1 MAKALAELLEEGV
14 AGRHVLVRSDLNVP
28 LKDGVVT
35 DDGRVRASL
44 PVIEK
49 LAKAGARVIVTAHL
63 GRPKGQVDPQYSIA
77 PAAARLA
84 ELASVPVQVATVP
97 VQVATDLVGEDAK
110 AKSAALKDGEVLVLE
125 NVRYDA
131 RETSKDDAERGAF
144 ADELVALTGQ
154 NGAYVDDAFGAV
166 HRKHASVYDVAKRLP
181 AYLGDLVKKEVDVL
195 AKTLNNPER
204 PFVVVMG
211 GAKVSDKLAVIDN
224 LIGKADAI
232 LIGGGM
238 GYTFAY
244 AQGYKVGKS
253 LLEKDQVETVRRYL
267 ETAPAQGTE
276 IVTAVDVVWADDFSA
291 DAKTEIRPIEDLE
304 GGELGAEGEG
314 LDIGPKSRELFA
326 EKIKAAKTVFWN
338 GPVGVFEIA
347 PFAGGTEAV
356 AKALAESDAFSIIG
370 GGDSASAIRNLG
382 FADEQFGHISTGGG
396 ASLEY
401 IEGKTLP
408 GLDALGA

>member
-1 MAKALAELLEEGV
+1 MAELLEEGV

-84 ELASVPVQVATVP
+84 ELASVP

-326 EKIKAAKTVFWN
+326 EKIEAAKTVFWN

>member
-84 ELASVPVQVATVP
+84 ELASVP

-181 AYLGDLVKKEVDVL
+181 AYLGDLVKKEVDFL

-276 IVTAVDVVWADDFSA
+276 IITAVDVVWADDFSA

>member
-84 ELASVPVQVATVP
+84 ELASVP

-326 EKIKAAKTVFWN
+326 GKIKAAKTVFWN

>member
-63 GRPKGQVDPQYSIA
+63 GRPKGQADPQYSIA

-84 ELASVPVQVATVP
+84 ELASVP

-276 IVTAVDVVWADDFSA
+276 IITAVDVVWADDFSA

>member
-1 MAKALAELLEEGV
+1 MAKALAELLDEGV
-14 AGRHVLVRSDLNVP
+14 TGRYVLVRSDLNVP

-84 ELASVPVQVATVP
+84 ELASVPVK
-97 VQVATDLVGEDAK
+97 VATDLVGEDAK
-110 AKSAALKDGEVLVLE
+110 AKAADLKDGEVLVLE

-144 ADELVALTGQ
+144 ADELVALTVK

-195 AKTLNNPER
+195 SKALNNPER

-224 LIGKADAI
+224 LIGKADSI

-244 AQGYKVGKS
+244 AQGYEVGNS
-253 LLEKDQVETVRRYL
+253 LLEKDQVETVKRYL
-267 ETAPAQGTE
+267 EEAPKKGTE

-291 DAKTEIRPIEDLE
+291 EANTEIRPVEDLT
-304 GGELGAEGEG
+304 GGKLGAEAEG
-314 LDIGPKSRELFA
+314 LDIGPKTRELFA
-326 EKIKAAKTVFWN
+326 EKIKNAKTIFWN
-338 GPVGVFEIA
+338 GPVGVFELA
-347 PFAGGTEAV
+347 PFAGGTKAV
-356 AKALAESDAFSIIG
+356 AEAIVESDAFSIIG
-370 GGDSASAIRNLG
+370 GGDSASAVRNLG

>member
-14 AGRHVLVRSDLNVP
+14 AGRHVLIRSDLNVP

-84 ELASVPVQVATVP
+84 ELASVPVQVAT
-97 VQVATDLVGEDAK
+97 DLVGEDAK

-154 NGAYVDDAFGAV
+154 SGAYVDDAFGAV
-166 HRKHASVYDVAKRLP
+166 HREHASVYDVAKRLP

>member
-14 AGRHVLVRSDLNVP
+14 AGRHVLIRSDLNVP

-84 ELASVPVQVATVP
+84 ELASVP

>member
-63 GRPKGQVDPQYSIA
+63 GRPKGQADPQYSIA

-84 ELASVPVQVATVP
+84 ELASVP

>member
-63 GRPKGQVDPQYSIA
+63 GRPKGQVDSQYSIA

-84 ELASVPVQVATVP
+84 ELASVP

>member
-49 LAKAGARVIVTAHL
+49 LAKGGARVIVTAHL

-84 ELASVPVQVATVP
+84 ELASVP

-181 AYLGDLVKKEVDVL
+181 AYSGDLVKKEVDVL

-356 AKALAESDAFSIIG
+356 AKALAESEAFSIIG

>member
-49 LAKAGARVIVTAHL
+49 LAKGGARVIVTAHL

-84 ELASVPVQVATVP
+84 ELASVP

-253 LLEKDQVETVRRYL
+253 LLEKDQVETVQRYL

-356 AKALAESDAFSIIG
+356 AKALAESEAFSIIG

>member
-1 MAKALAELLEEGV
+1 MAMALAELLEEGV

-49 LAKAGARVIVTAHL
+49 LAKGGARVIVTAHL

-84 ELASVPVQVATVP
+84 ELASVP

>member
-1 MAKALAELLEEGV
+1 MAKALSELLEEGV

-63 GRPKGQVDPQYSIA
+63 GRPKGKVDPQYSI
-77 PAAARLA
+77 
-84 ELASVPVQVATVP
+84 
-97 VQVATDLVGEDAK
+97 
-110 AKSAALKDGEVLVLE
+110 
-125 NVRYDA
+125 
-131 RETSKDDAERGAF
+131 
-144 ADELVALTGQ
+144 
-154 NGAYVDDAFGAV
+154 
-166 HRKHASVYDVAKRLP
+166 

-195 AKTLNNPER
+195 AKTLNDPER

-224 LIGKADAI
+224 LIGKADTI

-244 AQGYKVGKS
+244 AQGYEVGQS
-253 LLEKDQVETVRRYL
+253 LLEKDQVDNVLRYL
-267 ETAPAQGTE
+267 KEAPEKGTE
-276 IVTAVDVVWADDFSA
+276 IITAVDVVWADAFSA
-291 DAKTEIRPIEDLE
+291 DANTEIRPIEDLT
-304 GGELGAEGEG
+304 GGKLGAEAEG
-314 LDIGPKSRELFA
+314 LDIGPKTAEIFA
-326 EKIKAAKTVFWN
+326 EKIKGAKTIFWN

-347 PFAGGTEAV
+347 PFAEGTRAV
-356 AKALAESDAFSIIG
+356 AQAIVESDAFSIIG
-370 GGDSASAIRNLG
+370 GGDSASAVRNLG
-382 FADEQFGHISTGGG
+382 FKDEQFGHISTGGG

-408 GLDALGA
+408 GLEALGA

>member
-84 ELASVPVQVATVP
+84 ELASVP

-326 EKIKAAKTVFWN
+326 EKIKAAKTVFWT

>member
-49 LAKAGARVIVTAHL
+49 RAKAGARVIVTAHL

-84 ELASVPVQVATVP
+84 ELASVP

-356 AKALAESDAFSIIG
+356 AKALADSEAFSIIG

-401 IEGKTLP
+401 IEGKILP

>member
-1 MAKALAELLEEGV
+1 MAMALAELLEEGV

-49 LAKAGARVIVTAHL
+49 LAKGGARVIVTAHL

-84 ELASVPVQVATVP
+84 ELASVP

-347 PFAGGTEAV
+347 TFAGGTEAV

>member
-14 AGRHVLVRSDLNVP
+14 TGRHVLVRSDLNVP

-49 LAKAGARVIVTAHL
+49 LAKGGARVIVTAHL

-84 ELASVPVQVATVP
+84 ELASVP

-356 AKALAESDAFSIIG
+356 AKALAESEAFSIIG

>member
-63 GRPKGQVDPQYSIA
+63 GRPMGQVDPQYSIA

-84 ELASVPVQVATVP
+84 ELASVP

>member
-14 AGRHVLVRSDLNVP
+14 AGRHVLVRSELNVP

-84 ELASVPVQVATVP
+84 ELASVP

-356 AKALAESDAFSIIG
+356 AKALAESEAFSIIG

-401 IEGKTLP
+401 IEGKILP

>member
-1 MAKALAELLEEGV
+1 MAKALSELLEEGV

-84 ELASVPVQVATVP
+84 ELASVP

-356 AKALAESDAFSIIG
+356 AKALAESEAFSIIG

>member
-1 MAKALAELLEEGV
+1 MAMALAELLEEGV

-84 ELASVPVQVATVP
+84 ELASVP

-382 FADEQFGHISTGGG
+382 FTDEQFGHISTGGG

>member
-63 GRPKGQVDPQYSIA
+63 GRPKGQVDSQYSIA

-84 ELASVPVQVATVP
+84 ELASVPVQVAT
-97 VQVATDLVGEDAK
+97 DLVGEDTK

>member
-14 AGRHVLVRSDLNVP
+14 AGRHVLIRSDLNVP

-84 ELASVPVQVATVP
+84 ELASVP

-276 IVTAVDVVWADDFSA
+276 IITAVDVVWADDFSA

-356 AKALAESDAFSIIG
+356 AKALAESEAFSIIG

>member
-49 LAKAGARVIVTAHL
+49 LAKGGARVIVTAHL

-84 ELASVPVQVATVP
+84 ELASVP

-144 ADELVALTGQ
+144 ADELVSLTGQ

-401 IEGKTLP
+401 IEGKILP

>member
-84 ELASVPVQVATVP
+84 ELASVPVQVAT
-97 VQVATDLVGEDAK
+97 DLVGEDAK

-131 RETSKDDAERGAF
+131 RETSKDNAERGAF

>member
-84 ELASVPVQVATVP
+84 ELASVP

-326 EKIKAAKTVFWN
+326 ETIKAAKTVFWN